1 MKYFKMAYEDLN
13 TKYYNS
19 TAETKVTVADLNSVK
34 QGLERLLRTPKG
46 HDPFNIEYGSSL
58 YDLLF
63 ENLVHPDDISMF
75 LYMDITTWE
84 PRLELSPMDI
94 DIVKIDN
101 NTYKVTCQF
110 VYKNIAS
117 GVSTTI
123 LREE

>member
-1 MKYFKMAYEDLN
+1 MAYEDLN
-13 TKYYNS
+13 SKYYNS
-19 TAETKVTVADLNSVK
+19 TADTNPTVADLNSVK

-46 HDPFNIEYGSSL
+46 HDPFNREYGSSL
-58 YDLLF
+58 YSLLF